1 MLNTFKIKQGL
12 HNQLFDTQGKVKPGI
27 PLEVGAWYL
36 CTDTACVYVCSIE
49 GSKPVLKRINGESFE
64 AFGAQVE
71 NLTERVETVEKNA
84 LGYVKIESEGD
95 LPQDFDAIDF
105 NPKTIYYIE
114 VDKEKHYIDTY
125 IFDVGAQAYMCSHS
139 GRNGSSGDINIED
152 IDLDSMI
159 QLVHGGTAAGDR

>member
-49 GSKPVLKRINGESFE
+49 SGKPVLKRINGESFE

-71 NLTERVETVEKNA
+71 NLTERVEQVEKNT
-84 LGYVKIESEGD
+84 LGYVRIESEGE
-95 LPQDFDAIDF
+95 LPRDFTAADF

-114 VDKEKHYIDTY
+114 VDKENHYIDTY
-125 IFDVGAQAYMCSHS
+125 VFDTSVQSYMCSHS
-139 GRNGSSGDINIED
+139 GRNSSGDINIDD

-159 QLVHGGTAAGDR
+159 QLVHGGTASGNAE

>member
-1 MLNTFKIKQGL
+1 MLNTFKIKQGP
-12 HNQLFDTQGKVKPGI
+12 HNQVFDSQGKVKPGI

-49 GSKPVLKRINGESFE
+49 NNKPVLKRINGESFE

-71 NLTERVETVEKNA
+71 TLTERVEQVEKNA
-84 LGYVKIESEGD
+84 RGYVKVESETD
-95 LPQDFDAIDF
+95 LPQDFADVNF

-125 IFDVGAQAYMCSHS
+125 IFDEGAQAYMCSHS
-139 GRNGSSGDINIED
+139 GRNSSGDINIED
-152 IDLDSMI
+152 INLAAMI
-159 QLVHGGTAAGDR
+159 QLVHGGDASGDNT